1 MVLDVGFRLPSPCF
15 KNSSAHTFLSSIVP
29 TVHRLNRTRSCPCIM
44 ARSLFLALAAHGG
57 SCKVFSPSSHTGK
70 FHTCYL
76 AISGQASPLPL
87 QQRYSPCHHVA
98 PHRQYALT
106 LAG

>member
-70 FHTCYL
+70 SHTCYP
-76 AISGQASPLPL
+76 ATSGQASPLPL
-87 QQRYSPCHHVA
+87 QQRYSRYRHVA
-98 PHRQYALT
+98 PCRVYARRQ
-106 LAG
+106 GG